1 MAFAT
6 LLLAVS
12 APVAS
17 AQSYSYS
24 YFYETVALAPT
35 AAPVVLAVTLTVVM
49 DCADYGADEAAVFAL
64 AMEATISGATVAAS
78 ENDCTD
84 LSRRR
89 NLLQAG
95 SAALD
100 FTVTVKGAD
109 AATATAD
116 SITTVV
122 NDAVTS
128 GDFATALTTAAA
140 NYAVSSGVTVT
151 PPTVTG
157 AVAVFAVAPTALPVP
172 SPTASPVAAPAAPAP
187 TASPVASV
195 VLDSGSWRVAPGVG
209 LLGTC
214 IAALATAWV

>member
-1 MAFAT
+1 MALRSRIGSMAMAFAT

-24 YFYETVALAPT
+24 YFYETVTFAPS

-78 ENDCTD
+78 EEDCTD

-89 NLLQAG
+89 NLLQSG

-100 FTVTVKGAD
+100 FTVTVSGAQ

-116 SITTVV
+116 SITSDLTAAV
-122 NDAVTS
+122 NSD
-128 GDFATALTTAAA
+128 DFATR
-140 NYAVSSGVTVT
+140 
-151 PPTVTG
+151 
-157 AVAVFAVAPTALPVP
+157 
-172 SPTASPVAAPAAPAP
+172 SPTQ
-187 TASPVASV
+187 
-195 VLDSGSWRVAPGVG
+195 R
-209 LLGTC
+209 
-214 IAALATAWV
+214 ALS